1 MKNVCFA
8 VSLLLCTASVAAV
21 RPVKVDWSAYP
32 FVLDEFVPEAE
43 RVFPVT
49 DFGAKPDGSNCTG
62 PINRAIEECSAAGGG
77 RVLVPPGTWSSGALV
92 MKSGVELH
100 LAADAVIAFRE
111 GPDDFPQL
119 PSPKGYD
126 ERNGHR
132 PAPFIRAD
140 GATNVA
146 ITGCGEL
153 RGNVKYWFKK
163 GVLGK
168 KSRPGFIW
176 FDNCK
181 NVLLSDVKI
190 RQSAFWTIHTRL
202 CTDVVLRRLDVECV
216 RDIAT
221 TYTNTDGVD
230 IDSCAR
236 VVIEDC
242 TFSQDDDVICMKS
255 GKNETGR
262 KLGVPTEYV
271 AVRRCTAKRG
281 HGLLS
286 AGSELSGGIQ
296 NIYMTDCRVDGVVD
310 RFLRVKTNRARGG
323 FARNITIENISGKM
337 TDHDVVCIE
346 TDYPESGGVKKP
358 YHYTVIENITA
369 RNLRSDWAVNG
380 ISINGVHE
388 LPAKN
393 VVIEDV
399 VVGYLKKQM
408 VECTNNVTGLV
419 VKNLRRATDG
429 WHDSFNDRRILK
441 PRKALWCAP
450 VEKGA
455 EAFDVEMRD
464 GAEGKVTVEDGAFR
478 IAKTN
483 DRGLIVVRPKELF
496 KVARGRQV
504 RASARVSCTN
514 AEPLKSVGALR
525 LYGPKENLDL
535 NGLDRKNFGAKGPR
549 VSMLVNTPPGT
560 DEIKFSHYQAWGHE
574 GTATPVI
581 IVGGVRSESVWKDWI
596 IEDLSDANAA
606 WNRAANKTKPADR
619 SHEAV
624 PADEFEHGLALDTD
638 HSAKV
643 EMHGDAPR
651 LVVDG
656 KVVPPVLFKSKN
668 LGFKYDRGRY
678 VFTGRRMEKDAGIDI
693 QVLNVP
699 GARTH
704 NYTNGVWTKSGYDAK
719 AAVEAIRLAM
729 RISAG
734 SKFILSVPAMPYPE
748 FCEENPS
755 EAMRTKDG
763 CIVYGNES
771 VTYGAARDFSEIPD
785 RRWAWPSYSSEV
797 WLEVAKNMFSA
808 LIGELKRT
816 GMSKRVIG
824 VHICG
829 FRDWQFGTP
838 AEIDWSK
845 AARDAFARRG
855 AGRSYESFIQ
865 AEPTRAQNELARHVK
880 KCFAKD
886 VVAIRWCF
894 SAFSGAY
901 TGSYDIGEF
910 LNSDSLDMLVAQPMY
925 INRAPGVP
933 LGLRLPLAS
942 FRRHGKIFVNEFDL
956 RTDLSL
962 TAIGSTEADSV
973 GMGTAKGL
981 DMWQSVF
988 RRAAGQMMANGAGWW
1003 MFDMAG
1009 GWYESAR
1016 IAADIADAGRI
1027 YRKLLD
1033 SPKVPWRPSMA
1044 VLIDEQGSL
1053 ASVAGK
1059 EPGRDFNAYHAVL
1072 ASSGVPYWQF
1082 LAEDVLS
1089 DASALDGMRVVVW
1102 FGLRNGGDS
1111 ARKELLAKL
1120 KAQGVRLVLP
1130 EELLRLSG
1138 RQLHGIALAADAYV
1152 PSEKYGLQ
1160 VDMNGNFVSVHA
1172 LLPGEYS
1179 LRFPYPAEVINLK
1192 NGHRRKMRGG
1202 VLRVS
1207 VFAGETL
1214 WYGFSSPKGHK

>member
-1 MKNVCFA
+1 
-8 VSLLLCTASVAAV
+8 
-21 RPVKVDWSAYP
+21 
-32 FVLDEFVPEAE
+32 
-43 RVFPVT
+43 
-49 DFGAKPDGSNCTG
+49 
-62 PINRAIEECSAAGGG
+62 
-77 RVLVPPGTWSSGALV
+77 
-92 MKSGVELH
+92 
-100 LAADAVIAFRE
+100 
-111 GPDDFPQL
+111 
-119 PSPKGYD
+119 
-126 ERNGHR
+126 
-132 PAPFIRAD
+132 
-140 GATNVA
+140 
-146 ITGCGEL
+146 
-153 RGNVKYWFKK
+153 
-163 GVLGK
+163 
-168 KSRPGFIW
+168 
-176 FDNCK
+176 
-181 NVLLSDVKI
+181 
-190 RQSAFWTIHTRL
+190 
-202 CTDVVLRRLDVECV
+202 
-216 RDIAT
+216 
-221 TYTNTDGVD
+221 
-230 IDSCAR
+230 

-255 GKNETGR
+255 GKDETGR

-380 ISINGVHE
+380 ISINGFHE

-441 PRKALWCAP
+441 PRKALWRAP

-596 IEDLSDANAA
+596 IEDLPDANAA

-651 LVVDG
+651 LIVDG

-704 NYTNGVWTKSGYDAK
+704 NYTNGVWTKNGYDAK
-719 AAVEAIRLAM
+719 AAVDGIRLAM
-729 RISAG
+729 RISPK
-734 SKFILSVPAMPYPE
+734 SNFILSVPAMPYPE
-748 FCEENPS
+748 FGAEHPDEVC
-755 EAMRTKDG
+755 RTKEG
-763 CIVYGNES
+763 LIVYGNET
-771 VTYGAARDFSEIPD
+771 VTYGKAKDFGDIPE
-785 RRWAWPSYSSEV
+785 RRWAWPSYSSPA
-797 WLEVAKNMFSA
+797 WRAAAKGMFADLVA
-808 LIGELKRT
+808 ELKRT
-816 GMSKRVIG
+816 GLSKRVVGI
-824 VHICG
+824 HLCG
-829 FRDWQFGTP
+829 FRDSQFGTP
-838 AEIDWSK
+838 SDIDFSAAAKKAYAE
-845 AARDAFARRG
+845 RG
-855 AGRSYESFIQ
+855 AGRDYVQFIQ
-865 AEPTRAQNELARHVK
+865 AEPVHAQNEFARHIK
-880 KCFAKD
+880 KCFGKD
-886 VVAIRWCF
+886 VVTIRWCF
-894 SAFSGAY
+894 SAFSGEYA
-901 TGSYDIGEF
+901 GSYDIGEF

-933 LGLRLPLAS
+933 LGIRLPLAS

-956 RTDLSL
+956 RTDLSFEA
-962 TAIGSTEADSV
+962 TGASEADSV
-973 GMGTAKGL
+973 GLGTAKGF

-988 RRAAGQMMANGAGWW
+988 RRAAGQMIANGSGWW

-1009 GWYESAR
+1009 GWYESPR
-1016 IAADIADAGRI
+1016 IAADIAAVGKV
-1027 YRKLLD
+1027 YKAQMD
-1033 SPKVPWRPSMA
+1033 SQPIAWKPSMA

-1053 ASVAGK
+1053 ASIPGK
-1059 EPGRDFNAYHAVL
+1059 EPGRDFNDYHAVL
-1072 ASSGVPYWQF
+1072 AASGVPYSQF
-1082 LAEDVLS
+1082 IADDIIEDDS
-1089 DASALDGMRVVVW
+1089 ILDGYKVVVW
-1102 FGLRNGGDS
+1102 FGLRNGGDTL
-1111 ARKELLAKL
+1111 RKSVVAKL
-1120 KAQGVRLVLP
+1120 AARGVRLVLP
-1130 EELLRLSG
+1130 DELRTMTG
-1138 RQLHGIALAADAYV
+1138 RKLHTLAKEAGAYV
-1152 PSEKYGLQ
+1152 PCEKYGLQ
-1160 VDMNGNFVSVHA
+1160 VDMNGSFISLHA
-1172 LLPGEYS
+1172 LLPGRYEFR
-1179 LRFPYPAEVINLK
+1179 LPFPAEVRNLK
-1192 NGHRRKMRGG
+1192 VGHRRRIKNNI
-1202 VLRVS
+1202 LS
-1207 VFAGETL
+1207 VDVVAGETC
-1214 WYGFSSPKGHK
+1214 WYGISPVR

>member
-1 MKNVCFA
+1 MKKVLFA
-8 VSLLLCTASVAAV
+8 VAASLCQMCAAEV
-21 RPVKVDWSAYP
+21 KPLKVDWSPYP
-32 FVLDEFVPEAE
+32 FTLNEFVPDASAPVYSIAE
-43 RVFPVT
+43 Y
-49 DFGAKPDGSNCTG
+49 GAKAGGDNCTDA
-62 PINRAIEECSAAGGG
+62 INAAIAKCSESGGG
-77 RVLVPPGTWSSGALV
+77 RVLVPPGVWSTGALV
-92 MKSGVELH
+92 MRSGVELH
-100 LAADAVIAFRE
+100 LAADAVLAFRE

-140 GATNVA
+140 GATNIA

-202 CTDVVLRRLDVECV
+202 CTDIVLRRLDVECV

-323 FARNITIENISGKM
+323 FARNITIENISGTM
-337 TDHDVVCIE
+337 TDHDAVCIE
-346 TDYPESGGVKKP
+346 TDYPESGGIKKP

-369 RNLRSDWAVNG
+369 RNLRTDWAVNG
-380 ISINGVHE
+380 ISINGFHE

-408 VECTNNVTGLV
+408 VERTNNVTGLV
-419 VKNLRRATDG
+419 VKNLRRATEG

-441 PRKALWCAP
+441 PRKALWRAP
-450 VEKGA
+450 AEKGI

-464 GAEGKVTVEDGAFR
+464 GAEGKVTLENGAFR

-483 DRGLIVVRPKELF
+483 DRGLIVVKPKELF

-504 RASARVSCTN
+504 RASARVCCTN
-514 AEPLKSVGALR
+514 AEPLRSVGALR
-525 LYGPKENLDL
+525 IYGPRVDFDL

-560 DEIKFSHYQAWGHE
+560 DEIKFGHYQAWGHE

-581 IVGGVRSESVWKDWI
+581 IVGGVSSESVWKDWI
-596 IEDLSDANAA
+596 IEDLPDVNAA
-606 WNRAANKTKPADR
+606 WDRAANKTKPLDR
-619 SHEAV
+619 SGEAV
-624 PADEFEHGLALDTD
+624 PADEFEHGLALETD

-643 EMHGDAPR
+643 EMRGDEPR

-656 KVVPPVLFKSKN
+656 KVVPPVFFKSKN

-704 NYTNGVWTKSGYDAK
+704 NYTNGVWTKNGYDAK
-719 AAVEAIRLAM
+719 AAVDGIRLAM
-729 RISAG
+729 RISPK

-748 FCEENPS
+748 FGAEHPDEVC
-755 EAMRTKDG
+755 RTKEG
-763 CIVYGNES
+763 LIVYGNET
-771 VTYGAARDFSEIPD
+771 VTYGKAEDFGDIPE
-785 RRWAWPSYSSEV
+785 RRWAWPSYSSPA
-797 WLEVAKNMFSA
+797 WRAAAKGMFADLVA
-808 LIGELKRT
+808 ELKRT
-816 GMSKRVIG
+816 GLSKRVVGI
-824 VHICG
+824 HLCG
-829 FRDWQFGTP
+829 FRDSQFGTP
-838 AEIDWSK
+838 SDIDFSAAAKKAYAE
-845 AARDAFARRG
+845 RG
-855 AGRSYESFIQ
+855 AGRDYVQFIQ
-865 AEPTRAQNELARHVK
+865 AEPVHAQNEFARHIK
-880 KCFAKD
+880 KCFGKD
-886 VVAIRWCF
+886 VVTIRWCF
-894 SAFSGAY
+894 SAFSGEYA
-901 TGSYDIGEF
+901 GSYDIGEF
-910 LNSDSLDMLVAQPMY
+910 LRSDSLDMLVAQPMY
-925 INRAPGVP
+925 VNRAPGVP

-1016 IAADIADAGRI
+1016 IAADIADAGRT

-1033 SPKVPWRPSMA
+1033 SPKVQWSPSMA

-1059 EPGRDFNAYHAVL
+1059 EPGRDFNAYHAAL

-1138 RQLHGIALAADAYV
+1138 RQLHGIALAAGAYV

-1160 VDMNGNFVSVHA
+1160 VDMNGGFISVHA
-1172 LLPGEYS
+1172 LIPGKYGF
-1179 LRFPYPAEVINLK
+1179 RMPYAANVVNLK
-1192 NGHRRKMRGG
+1192 NGHRRKTSNGI
-1202 VLRVS
+1202 LSLNVS
-1207 VFAGETL
+1207 AGETC
-1214 WYGFSSPKGHK
+1214 WYGISPVR